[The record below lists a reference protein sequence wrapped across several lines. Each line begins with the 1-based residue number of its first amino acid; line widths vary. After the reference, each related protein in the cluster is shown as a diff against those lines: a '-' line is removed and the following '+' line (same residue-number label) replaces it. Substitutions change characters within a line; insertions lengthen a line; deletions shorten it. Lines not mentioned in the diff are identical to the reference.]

1 MNEFLNRYFKIEAA
15 GSNVRREIL
24 AGVTTFV
31 TMCYLLAVVPGMLS
45 NTGIAFGDAF
55 VSTVWITVIATLVMG
70 LWANFPVAVAPG
82 LGISAFFSFIVCGPM
97 GFTWQAGFAAVLIS
111 GIIFSLLTF
120 TRIRQLI
127 INSVPMSMKSAI
139 PAGIG
144 FFIAFI
150 GMKNC
155 GLIVGDKTSFV
166 ALGNLWDPKV
176 FLTVIC
182 VIIIG
187 ALIARGTKGAM
198 IIGMA
203 IITVVGF
210 IFGATPLPDLAAEFA
225 KPIKLFPTATAF
237 QLDFGGL
244 MKHSVVV
251 VLFTLCFIDLF
262 DNLGTLIGVC
272 SKAGYVSAD
281 GKIRGIDRALMSDS
295 IGTLCSGLL
304 GCTTATTYLE
314 SVSGVAAG
322 GRTGLTAVTVAVLF
336 ALSLFLAPILSIVPV
351 YATSAALMIVGAMM
365 MGTLRAINWDDFTD
379 ALPAF
384 LTVISMPLTFNI
396 ATGLGIG
403 FISYIAVKVLTRRWK
418 DINPTM
424 CVLAVLFGISFALR

>member
-203 IITVVGF
+203 
-210 IFGATPLPDLAAEFA
+210 
-225 KPIKLFPTATAF
+225 IKLFPTATAF

>member
-1 MNEFLNRYFKIEAA
+1 MEFLNKLFGIKAT
-15 GSNVRREIL
+15 GSSVNREIL
-24 AGVTTFV
+24 AGITTFV
-31 TMCYLLAVVPGMLS
+31 TMCYLLAVVPGMLVH
-45 NTGIAFGDAF
+45 TGLAFEDAF
-55 VSTVWITVIATLVMG
+55 VSVVWITVIATLIMG

-82 LGISAFFSFIVCGPM
+82 LGITAFFSFMVCGPM
-97 GFTWQAGFAAVLIS
+97 GFSWQAGFAAVFIS
-111 GIIFSLLTF
+111 GILFSILTF
-120 TRIRQLI
+120 TKIRQLI

-166 ALGNLWDPKV
+166 ALGNLGDPQV
-176 FLTVIC
+176 LLSIVA
-182 VIIIG
+182 VIIIA
-187 ALIARGTKGAM
+187 ALIARGVKGAM

-203 IITVVGF
+203 AVTVIGYA
-210 IFGATPLPDLAAEFA
+210 FGATPLPDLAAQFA
-225 KPIKLFPTATAF
+225 KPIRLFPSATFF
-237 QLDFGGL
+237 QLDFSGL
-244 MKHSVVV
+244 YRHGLVV

-272 SKAGYVSAD
+272 SKAGYIDKD
-281 GKIRGIDRALMSDS
+281 GKIRRIDRALIADS
-295 IGTLCSGLL
+295 VGTLCSGLL

-314 SVSGVAAG
+314 SVSGVSAG
-322 GRTGLTAVTVAVLF
+322 GRTGLTAITVAVLF
-336 ALSLFLAPILSIVPV
+336 ALSLFLAPVLALVPV

-365 MGTLRAINWDDFTD
+365 MGSLSSINWDDFTD

-403 FISYIAVKVLTRRWK
+403 FISYIAVKVLTKRWK
-418 DINPTM
+418 EINPTM
-424 CVLAVLFGISFALR
+424 CVIAALFAVSFALR

>member
-1 MNEFLNRYFKIEAA
+1 MNELLNRYFKIEAA

-55 VSTVWITVIATLVMG
+55 VSTVWITVIATLIMG

-166 ALGNLWDPKV
+166 TLGNLWDPKV

-210 IFGATPLPDLAAEFA
+210 VFGATPLPDLAAEFA

-304 GCTTATTYLE
+304 GLSRKRFRRCRWRPHRPHCCDGGCALCPF
-314 SVSGVAAG
+314 SLPRSDPFDRSGLRHVSRPHDRRRHDDGDAA
-322 GRTGLTAVTVAVLF
+322 RHQ
-336 ALSLFLAPILSIVPV
+336 
-351 YATSAALMIVGAMM
+351 
-365 MGTLRAINWDDFTD
+365 
-379 ALPAF
+379 
-384 LTVISMPLTFNI
+384 
-396 ATGLGIG
+396 LG
-403 FISYIAVKVLTRRWK
+403 
-418 DINPTM
+418 
-424 CVLAVLFGISFALR
+424 

>member
-1 MNEFLNRYFKIEAA
+1 
-15 GSNVRREIL
+15 
-24 AGVTTFV
+24 
-31 TMCYLLAVVPGMLS
+31 MCYLLAVVPGMLS

-55 VSTVWITVIATLVMG
+55 VSTVWITVIATLIMG

-97 GFTWQAGFAAVLIS
+97 GFTWQAGS
-111 GIIFSLLTF
+111 PRCSSPGIIFSLLTF

-166 ALGNLWDPKV
+166 TLGNLWDPKV

-210 IFGATPLPDLAAEFA
+210 VFGATPLPDLAAEFA
-225 KPIKLFPTATAF
+225 ETDQAFP
-237 QLDFGGL
+237 DR
-244 MKHSVVV
+244 
-251 VLFTLCFIDLF
+251 
-262 DNLGTLIGVC
+262 NGVPP
-272 SKAGYVSAD
+272 G
-281 GKIRGIDRALMSDS
+281 
-295 IGTLCSGLL
+295 
-304 GCTTATTYLE
+304 
-314 SVSGVAAG
+314 
-322 GRTGLTAVTVAVLF
+322 
-336 ALSLFLAPILSIVPV
+336 FLQV
-351 YATSAALMIVGAMM
+351 
-365 MGTLRAINWDDFTD
+365 
-379 ALPAF
+379 
-384 LTVISMPLTFNI
+384 
-396 ATGLGIG
+396 
-403 FISYIAVKVLTRRWK
+403 
-418 DINPTM
+418 
-424 CVLAVLFGISFALR
+424 

>member
-1 MNEFLNRYFKIEAA
+1 M
-15 GSNVRREIL
+15 
-24 AGVTTFV
+24 
-31 TMCYLLAVVPGMLS
+31 
-45 NTGIAFGDAF
+45 
-55 VSTVWITVIATLVMG
+55 
-70 LWANFPVAVAPG
+70 
-82 LGISAFFSFIVCGPM
+82 
-97 GFTWQAGFAAVLIS
+97 LIS

-166 ALGNLWDPKV
+166 TLGNLWDPKV

-210 IFGATPLPDLAAEFA
+210 VFGATPLPDLAAEFA

>member
-1 MNEFLNRYFKIEAA
+1 
-15 GSNVRREIL
+15 
-24 AGVTTFV
+24 
-31 TMCYLLAVVPGMLS
+31 
-45 NTGIAFGDAF
+45 
-55 VSTVWITVIATLVMG
+55 MG

>member
-1 MNEFLNRYFKIEAA
+1 MNELLNRYFKIEAA

-55 VSTVWITVIATLVMG
+55 VSTVWITVIATLIMG

-166 ALGNLWDPKV
+166 TLGNLWDPKV
-176 FLTVIC
+176 FLTV
-182 VIIIG
+182 
-187 ALIARGTKGAM
+187 
-198 IIGMA
+198 
-203 IITVVGF
+203 VGF
-210 IFGATPLPDLAAEFA
+210 VFGATPLPDLAAEFA

>member
-1 MNEFLNRYFKIEAA
+1 MNELLNRYFKIEAA

-55 VSTVWITVIATLVMG
+55 VSTVWITVIATLIMG

-166 ALGNLWDPKV
+166 
-176 FLTVIC
+176 
-182 VIIIG
+182 
-187 ALIARGTKGAM
+187 
-198 IIGMA
+198 
-203 IITVVGF
+203 
-210 IFGATPLPDLAAEFA
+210 
-225 KPIKLFPTATAF
+225 
-237 QLDFGGL
+237 
-244 MKHSVVV
+244 
-251 VLFTLCFIDLF
+251 TL
-262 DNLGTLIGVC
+262 
-272 SKAGYVSAD
+272 
-281 GKIRGIDRALMSDS
+281 
-295 IGTLCSGLL
+295 
-304 GCTTATTYLE
+304 
-314 SVSGVAAG
+314 
-322 GRTGLTAVTVAVLF
+322 
-336 ALSLFLAPILSIVPV
+336 
-351 YATSAALMIVGAMM
+351 ATS
-365 MGTLRAINWDDFTD
+365 
-379 ALPAF
+379 
-384 LTVISMPLTFNI
+384 
-396 ATGLGIG
+396 GI
-403 FISYIAVKVLTRRWK
+403 RRFSS
-418 DINPTM
+418 P
-424 CVLAVLFGISFALR
+424 

>member
-1 MNEFLNRYFKIEAA
+1 M
-15 GSNVRREIL
+15 
-24 AGVTTFV
+24 
-31 TMCYLLAVVPGMLS
+31 
-45 NTGIAFGDAF
+45 
-55 VSTVWITVIATLVMG
+55 
-70 LWANFPVAVAPG
+70 
-82 LGISAFFSFIVCGPM
+82 
-97 GFTWQAGFAAVLIS
+97 
-111 GIIFSLLTF
+111 
-120 TRIRQLI
+120 
-127 INSVPMSMKSAI
+127 
-139 PAGIG
+139 
-144 FFIAFI
+144 
-150 GMKNC
+150 
-155 GLIVGDKTSFV
+155 
-166 ALGNLWDPKV
+166 
-176 FLTVIC
+176 
-182 VIIIG
+182 
-187 ALIARGTKGAM
+187 
-198 IIGMA
+198 
-203 IITVVGF
+203 
-210 IFGATPLPDLAAEFA
+210 
-225 KPIKLFPTATAF
+225 
-237 QLDFGGL
+237 
-244 MKHSVVV
+244 
-251 VLFTLCFIDLF
+251 
-262 DNLGTLIGVC
+262 
-272 SKAGYVSAD
+272 SAD

>member
-82 LGISAFFSFIVCGPM
+82 L
-97 GFTWQAGFAAVLIS
+97 